1 MMQLQTLSAEALSLF
16 KRHIE
21 LGRTI
26 DLEANRAVYEELACA
41 GLMVL
46 GNSFAG
52 GPNSIYTVT
61 REGFQRRVELFAS
74 AKEGTH
80 ANAWVPGIPT

>member
-1 MMQLQTLSAEALSLF
+1 MIAKALSPSALALF

-26 DLEANRAVYEELACA
+26 DVEVNRAVYEELARA
-41 GLMVL
+41 GLMIV

-52 GPNSIYTVT
+52 GQDSIYSVT
-61 REGFQRRVELFAS
+61 KEGFDRRAELFTGAREAS
-74 AKEGTH
+74 
-80 ANAWVPGIPT
+80 